1 MMVVSKKGLCV
12 GIFWEVLV
20 CSTEDVFTFSFFL
33 ILQRASQQHVH
44 RAFSP

>member
-1 MMVVSKKGLCV
+1 MVVSKNGLCV
-12 GIFWEVLV
+12 GIFLEVLV

-33 ILQRASQQHVH
+33 ILQRASQKHVH